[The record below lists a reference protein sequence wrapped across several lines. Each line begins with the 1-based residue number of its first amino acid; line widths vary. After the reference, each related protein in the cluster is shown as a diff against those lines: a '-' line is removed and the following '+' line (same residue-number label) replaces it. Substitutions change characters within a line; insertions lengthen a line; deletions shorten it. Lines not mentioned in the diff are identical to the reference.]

1 MDKIKLLSDA
11 IANQIAAGEVVQR
24 PASVVKELLE
34 NSIDAGATI
43 ITLIIK
49 ESGKNL
55 IQVIDNGSGMSPT
68 DARMCFERHATS
80 KIRESIDL
88 FNIRTMGFRG
98 EAMASIAAVAQVE
111 LRSKR
116 NEDELGTLIRIEG
129 SEVKEQEFVQA
140 PKGTSI
146 AVKNLFFNVPAR
158 RKFLKSNPVEMKHII
173 EEFQRVAL
181 AHSEVQ
187 FALFHNEI
195 EILNLPSGKLSKRIV
210 DTLDKSY
217 RDQLAK
223 CEIETDI
230 VKISGYIG
238 KPQSAKRTKGDQ
250 YFFVNK
256 RFIKSSYLN
265 HAVVSAFESA
275 IPQGTFPFYSL
286 FLEINP
292 ENIDINIHPT
302 KTEIKFDNEQA
313 IYAVLRTAVKQA
325 IAVYNLTP
333 SIDFDSD
340 INIGNIT
347 LPFTTYPYQ
356 ETSRPPK
363 LSGGNAYKDSE
374 LNNKD
379 NLQNW
384 ERMFESFSSS
394 INTEPEPQQ
403 QVLFASKA
411 NRTEDLEQSEEAQT
425 IQIHN
430 TYILTQVKSGLMIIH
445 QKYAYERVF
454 YEKYLKDINSS
465 NTNSQQLLFPKTVTL
480 SALDYALSVDIIDMI
495 RSIGFNIDEFGN
507 NTYLINGVPS
517 QFMDEDEAVLFKGIL
532 ESYKEN
538 DNNREI
544 SKKEALARTLA
555 KKYATRML
563 KSLDKVEMNGLINQ
577 LFETSMPSIS
587 PEGKPV
593 MTILSLDK
601 VGELIFNNGKTN

>member
-34 NSIDAGATI
+34 NSIDAGGSS
-43 ITLIIK
+43 ITLIVK
-49 ESGKNL
+49 ESGKTL

-116 NEDELGTLIRIEG
+116 DVDELGTLIRIEG

-181 AHSEVQ
+181 AHPEVQ

-195 EILNLPSGKLSKRIV
+195 EILNLPSAKLSKRIV

-223 CEIETDI
+223 CEIETDL
-230 VKISGYIG
+230 VKITGYIG

-265 HAVVSAFESA
+265 HAVISAFESA
-275 IPQGTFPFYSL
+275 IPQGSFPFYSL

-313 IYAVLRTAVKQA
+313 IYAILRTAVKQA

-333 SIDFDSD
+333 SIDFDAD
-340 INIGNIT
+340 INIGHFE
-347 LPFTTYPYQ
+347 LPTINPYQ
-356 ETSRPPK
+356 ETSRPVAR
-363 LSGGNAYKDSE
+363 SGGNLYKDSE

-384 ERMFESFSSS
+384 EKMFESFSSS
-394 INTEPEPQQ
+394 INTETEPQQ

-411 NRTEDLEQSEEAQT
+411 NREEDFTEEANT

-445 QKYAYERVF
+445 QRYAYERVF

-465 NTNSQQLLFPKTVTL
+465 NVNSQQLLFPKTVSL
-480 SALDYALSVDIIDMI
+480 SALDYALSGDIIDMI
-495 RSIGFNIDEFGN
+495 RSIGFNIEEFGN
-507 NTYLINGVPS
+507 NTYLINGVPA
-517 QFMDEDEAVLFKGIL
+517 QFMDEDEAVLFKGII

-538 DNNREI
+538 ENHREV

-555 KKYATRML
+555 KKYATRMQKDL
-563 KSLDKVEMNGLINQ
+563 NKAEMTALINQ

-601 VGELIFNNGKTN
+601 VSELIFNNGKTN

>member
-1 MDKIKLLSDA
+1 
-11 IANQIAAGEVVQR
+11 
-24 PASVVKELLE
+24 
-34 NSIDAGATI
+34 
-43 ITLIIK
+43 
-49 ESGKNL
+49 
-55 IQVIDNGSGMSPT
+55 
-68 DARMCFERHATS
+68 
-80 KIRESIDL
+80 
-88 FNIRTMGFRG
+88 
-98 EAMASIAAVAQVE
+98 
-111 LRSKR
+111 
-116 NEDELGTLIRIEG
+116 
-129 SEVKEQEFVQA
+129 
-140 PKGTSI
+140 
-146 AVKNLFFNVPAR
+146 
-158 RKFLKSNPVEMKHII
+158 
-173 EEFQRVAL
+173 L
-181 AHSEVQ
+181 AHPEVQ

-195 EILNLPSGKLSKRIV
+195 EILNLPSAKLSKRIV

-223 CEIETDI
+223 CEIETDL
-230 VKISGYIG
+230 VKITGYIG

-265 HAVVSAFESA
+265 HAVISAFESA
-275 IPQGTFPFYSL
+275 IPQGSFPFYSL

-313 IYAVLRTAVKQA
+313 IYAILRTAVKQA

-333 SIDFDSD
+333 SIDFDAD
-340 INIGNIT
+340 INIGHFE
-347 LPFTTYPYQ
+347 LPTINPYQ
-356 ETSRPPK
+356 ETSRPVAR
-363 LSGGNAYKDSE
+363 SGGNLYKDSE

-384 ERMFESFSSS
+384 EKMFESFSSS
-394 INTEPEPQQ
+394 INTETEPQQ

-411 NRTEDLEQSEEAQT
+411 NREEDFTEEANT

-445 QKYAYERVF
+445 QRYAYERVF

-465 NTNSQQLLFPKTVTL
+465 NVNSQQLLFPKTVSL
-480 SALDYALSVDIIDMI
+480 SALDYALSGDIIDMI
-495 RSIGFNIDEFGN
+495 RSIGFNIEEFGN
-507 NTYLINGVPS
+507 NTYLINGVPA
-517 QFMDEDEAVLFKGIL
+517 QFMDEDEAVLFKGII

-538 DNNREI
+538 ENHREV

-555 KKYATRML
+555 KKYATRMQKDL
-563 KSLDKVEMNGLINQ
+563 NKAEMTALINQ

-601 VGELIFNNGKTN
+601 VSELIFNNGKTN

>member
-34 NSIDAGATI
+34 NSIDAGATN
-43 ITLIIK
+43 ITLIVK
-49 ESGKNL
+49 DSGKAL

-80 KIRESIDL
+80 KIKESIDL

-98 EAMASIAAVAQVE
+98 EAMASIAAVAQIE
-111 LRSKR
+111 MRTKR
-116 NEDELGTLIRIEG
+116 NDDELATLIKIEG
-129 SEVKEQEFVQA
+129 SDFKEQEFVQS
-140 PKGTSI
+140 PKGTNI

-181 AHSEVQ
+181 AHSDVQ
-187 FALFHNEI
+187 FSLFHNDI
-195 EILNLPSGKLSKRIV
+195 EILNLPIGKLSKRIV
-210 DTLDKSY
+210 DALDKSY

-230 VKISGYIG
+230 VKVTGYVG
-238 KPQSAKRTKGDQ
+238 KPQSAKKTKGDQ

-256 RFIKSSYLN
+256 RFIKSAYLN
-265 HAVVSAFESA
+265 HAVLSAFEST
-275 IPQGTFPFYSL
+275 IPQGSHPFYTL

-313 IYAVLRTAVKQA
+313 IYAVLRSAVKQA
-325 IAVYNLTP
+325 LGAYNLTP

-347 LPFTTYPYQ
+347 QSFKPSQVSVPTIKPS
-356 ETSRPPK
+356 TS
-363 LSGGNAYKDSE
+363 SAYKSSE

-379 NLQNW
+379 NVQYW
-384 ERMFESFSSS
+384 ERMFESFGSS
-394 INTEPEPQQ
+394 INEEPEPQQ
-403 QVLFASKA
+403 QVLFQSKA
-411 NRTEDLEQSEEAQT
+411 NRVEEFDKSEEANI

-430 TYILTQVKSGLMIIH
+430 TYLLTQVKSGLMIIH
-445 QKYAYERVF
+445 QKNAYERVF
-454 YEKYLKDINSS
+454 YERYLKEINSS
-465 NTNSQQLLFPKTVTL
+465 TANSQQLLFPKTVSL
-480 SALDYALSVDIIDMI
+480 SALDYALSLDIIDMI
-495 RSIGFNIDEFGN
+495 RSIGFSVEEFGN
-507 NTYLINGVPS
+507 NTYLISGVPS
-517 QFMDEDEAVLFKGIL
+517 QFTDEDEAVLFKSII

-538 DNNREI
+538 ENHRES
-544 SKKEALARTLA
+544 SKKETMAKTLA
-555 KKYATRML
+555 KKNATRMV
-563 KSLDKVEMNGLINQ
+563 KSLDKKEMNSLVNQ
-577 LFETSMPSIS
+577 LFETSMPSIN
-587 PEGKPV
+587 PDGKPV
-593 MTILSLDK
+593 MTILTLDR
-601 VGELIFNNGKTN
+601 VGELIFNN

>member
-34 NSIDAGATI
+34 NSIDAGGSS
-43 ITLIIK
+43 ITLIVK
-49 ESGKNL
+49 ESGKTL

-116 NEDELGTLIRIEG
+116 DVDELGTLIRIEG

-181 AHSEVQ
+181 AHPEVQ

-195 EILNLPSGKLSKRIV
+195 EILNLPSAKLSKRIV

-223 CEIETDI
+223 CEIETDL
-230 VKISGYIG
+230 VKITGYIG

-265 HAVVSAFESA
+265 HAVISAFESA
-275 IPQGTFPFYSL
+275 IPQGSFPFYSL

-292 ENIDINIHPT
+292 ENINIHPT

-313 IYAVLRTAVKQA
+313 IYAILRTAVKQA

-333 SIDFDSD
+333 SIDFDAD
-340 INIGNIT
+340 INIGHFE
-347 LPFTTYPYQ
+347 LPTINPYQ
-356 ETSRPPK
+356 ETSRPVAR
-363 LSGGNAYKDSE
+363 SGGNLYKDSE

-384 ERMFESFSSS
+384 EKMFESFSSS
-394 INTEPEPQQ
+394 INTETEPQQ

-411 NRTEDLEQSEEAQT
+411 NREEDFTEEANT

-445 QKYAYERVF
+445 QRYAYERVF

-465 NTNSQQLLFPKTVTL
+465 NVNSQQLLFPKTVSL
-480 SALDYALSVDIIDMI
+480 SALDYALSGDIIDMI
-495 RSIGFNIDEFGN
+495 RSIGFNIEEFGN
-507 NTYLINGVPS
+507 NTYLINGVPA
-517 QFMDEDEAVLFKGIL
+517 QFMDEDEAVLFKGII

-538 DNNREI
+538 ENHREV

-555 KKYATRML
+555 KKYATRMQKDL
-563 KSLDKVEMNGLINQ
+563 NKAEMTALINQ

-601 VGELIFNNGKTN
+601 VSELIFNNGKTN

>member
-34 NSIDAGATI
+34 NSIDAGASS
-43 ITLIIK
+43 ITLIVK
-49 ESGKNL
+49 ESGKTL

-116 NEDELGTLIRIEG
+116 DEDELGTLIRIEG
-129 SEVKEQEFVQA
+129 SEIKEQEFVQA

-181 AHSEVQ
+181 AHPEVQ

-195 EILNLPSGKLSKRIV
+195 EILNLPSAKLSKRIV

-223 CEIETDI
+223 CEIETDL
-230 VKISGYIG
+230 VKITGYIG

-265 HAVVSAFESA
+265 HAVISAFESA
-275 IPQGTFPFYSL
+275 IPQGSFPFYSL

-313 IYAVLRTAVKQA
+313 IYAILRTAVKQA

-333 SIDFDSD
+333 SIDFDAD
-340 INIGNIT
+340 INIGHFE
-347 LPFTTYPYQ
+347 LPTINPYQ
-356 ETSRPPK
+356 ETSRPVAR
-363 LSGGNAYKDSE
+363 SGWSLYKDSE

-384 ERMFESFSSS
+384 EKMFESFSSS
-394 INTEPEPQQ
+394 INTETEPQQ

-411 NRTEDLEQSEEAQT
+411 NREEDFTEEANT

-445 QKYAYERVF
+445 QRYAYERVF

-465 NTNSQQLLFPKTVTL
+465 NVNSQQLLFPKTVSL

-495 RSIGFNIDEFGN
+495 RSIGFNIEEFGN
-507 NTYLINGVPS
+507 NTYLINGVPA
-517 QFMDEDEAVLFKGIL
+517 QFMGEDEAVLFKGII

-538 DNNREI
+538 ENHREV

-563 KSLDKVEMNGLINQ
+563 KDLNKVEMTALINQ

-601 VGELIFNNGKTN
+601 VSELIFNNGKTN